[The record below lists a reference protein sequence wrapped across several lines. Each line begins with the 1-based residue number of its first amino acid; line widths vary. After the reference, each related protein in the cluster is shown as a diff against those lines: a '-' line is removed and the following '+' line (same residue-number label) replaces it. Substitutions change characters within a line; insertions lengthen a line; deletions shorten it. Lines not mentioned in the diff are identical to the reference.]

1 MSDMYAC
8 GLCGKPTPNF
18 KPWTCGPIAGK
29 LGRSWCDDCE
39 KRFERE
45 HAWEN
50 EQWHKDEITCPWCGY
65 VDTDSWE
72 FEGEYDDAYECPS
85 CGKPF
90 ILERIIDIT
99 YTSKRRVDDMPEGWC
114 GDEPIRDEEDA
125 DE

>member
-1 MSDMYAC
+1 MSEMYTC
-8 GLCGKPTPNF
+8 DLCGKPTSNF
-18 KPWTCGPIAGK
+18 VPWTCGPIAGK

-45 HAWEN
+45 YAWEN
-50 EQWHKDEITCPWCGY
+50 EQADKEEITCPWCGY

-72 FEGEYDDAYECPS
+72 FDGEYDDAYECPS

-114 GDEPIRDEEDA
+114 GDD
-125 DE
+125 